1 MALPVLA
8 GTGSVSFFEVGEET
22 MTGRCSRTLLLTAA
36 LAGAIASAAFA
47 QAPQLNDNWRFKM
60 QKVEDGFLRLDAQTG
75 QVSHCRSREG
85 GWVCET
91 AADDRAA
98 LEAEIKRLTDRAA
111 TLERQAK
118 DQTPHQFRMPTD
130 AELDQMMSFFERV
143 MKRFRSVVENLK
155 KEWEGEGKT

>member
-1 MALPVLA
+1 
-8 GTGSVSFFEVGEET
+8 
-22 MTGRCSRTLLLTAA
+22 MTGRHTRTLFLTAA
-36 LAGAIASAAFA
+36 LAAAVASAAFA

-75 QVSHCRSREG
+75 QVSHCRVREG

-98 LEAEIKRLTDRAA
+98 LEAEIKRLADRVAV
-111 TLERQAK
+111 LERQVK
-118 DQTPHQFRMPTD
+118 EPSPPSQFRMPTD

-143 MKRFRSVVENLK
+143 MKRFRGVVENLK